1 MTGME
6 LWWIGQSG
14 FRLREPGGGPTA
26 FVDAFISPYP
36 SRTWESPATPAD
48 LAAAD
53 VVLCTHEHIDH
64 FDQPAIRAANE
75 MPGAAFKVVVPTPI
89 IDQVE
94 KLGVP
99 KARIV
104 GMQPGDNVEVNGM
117 HIHAVPAC
125 HGINVSDAYNF
136 GKALSDGEV
145 RYLGYVVEMG
155 GVRAYHAGD
164 TLIYEGMAAEVS
176 VLHPHLA
183 LLPINGRGFY
193 REHELNMVGNM
204 GPREAVELAV
214 HIGASVLVPT
224 HWEMFPH
231 NRGYPRDV
239 VSYAEE
245 NFDRLTVL
253 IFGHGAKFT
262 YVTPED

>member
-26 FVDAFISPYP
+26 FVDAFISPHP
-36 SRTWESPATPAD
+36 KRTWESPAHPVD

-75 MPGAAFKVVVPTPI
+75 TPGARFKLVVPTPI
-89 IDQVE
+89 MDQAAA
-94 KLGVP
+94 LGVP
-99 KARIV
+99 KERII
-104 GMQPGDNVEVNGM
+104 GMQPGETVEAGGVR
-117 HIHAVPAC
+117 IHAVPAS

-136 GKALSDGEV
+136 GEQLSGGQV
-145 RYLGYVVEMG
+145 RYLGYVIEMG

-164 TLIYEGMAAEVS
+164 TIVFEGLAAQVKA
-176 VLHPHLA
+176 LKPHLA

-193 REHELNMVGNM
+193 REHELNMVGNT
-204 GPREAVELAV
+204 GAREAVELAV
-214 HIGASVLVPT
+214 NIGAPMLVPT

-239 VSYAEE
+239 VSYVEE
-245 NFDRLTVL
+245 NYPELTVL
-253 IFGHGAKFT
+253 IFGHGAKLT
-262 YVTPED
+262 YVAPEG